1 MKVINQTEVVHFKL
15 PKVVQIKL
23 PLTLRKNEDA
33 SRARYAWM

>member
-23 PLTLRKNEDA
+23 PLTTQFKTI
-33 SRARYAWM
+33 